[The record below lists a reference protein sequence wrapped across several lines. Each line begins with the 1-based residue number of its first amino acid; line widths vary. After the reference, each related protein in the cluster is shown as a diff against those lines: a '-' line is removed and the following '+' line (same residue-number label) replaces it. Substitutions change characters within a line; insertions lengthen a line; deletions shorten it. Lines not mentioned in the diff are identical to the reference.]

1 MFLCFG
7 AFGHPGIAVMWVEES
22 YTIDKVKAMIR
33 DKAIARGFTPR
44 PFGLFFAG
52 QELENGRTLSD
63 YNIGHKFFILIHS
76 PFWQFGLWALYRF
89 LNVVTYPGG
98 GQASQIHSFINRVYL
113 RT

>member
-33 DKAIARGFTPR
+33 EKARARGFTPR

-52 QELENGRTLSD
+52 QKLENYRTLSD
-63 YNIGHKFFILIHS
+63 YNIVPKSFILIHAEAERDQIYLKGPIIHID
-76 PFWQFGLWALYRF
+76 PFWQCW
-89 LNVVTYPGG
+89 
-98 GQASQIHSFINRVYL
+98 Q
-113 RT
+113 